1 MGVSDIVIDTNKVIQ
16 KVYHTDEMHKIIE
29 DVIVS
34 YINDTV
40 LMDDEHL
47 KYDRADWI
55 KTFTTKM
62 KDGSRIEDHIYAAD
76 VHTIAIEIEQLRR
89 WGAIQYK
96 KGMMTEDLLQN
107 ILRDIELMAKEKT
120 EEGE

>member
-1 MGVSDIVIDTNKVIQ
+1 
-16 KVYHTDEMHKIIE
+16 
-29 DVIVS
+29 
-34 YINDTV
+34 
-40 LMDDEHL
+40 
-47 KYDRADWI
+47 
-55 KTFTTKM
+55 
-62 KDGSRIEDHIYAAD
+62 